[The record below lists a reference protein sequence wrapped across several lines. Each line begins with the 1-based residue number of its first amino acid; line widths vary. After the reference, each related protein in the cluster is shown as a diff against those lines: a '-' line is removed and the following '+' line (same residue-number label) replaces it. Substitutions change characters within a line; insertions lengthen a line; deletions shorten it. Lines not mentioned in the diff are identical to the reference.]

1 MTLMEKESKENLT
14 VSSLERY
21 QKEIFLNKLEESQ
34 KEYEKGKIHS
44 ARIVFKELREKYIK

>member
-1 MTLMEKESKENLT
+1 MGKENKENLE
-14 VSSLERY
+14 VSSLEKY

-44 ARIVFKELREKYIK
+44 ARIVFKELKEKYIK